1 MTEDTIVPL
10 PPLPPLPQLLLVL
23 QTSVRCSP
31 PSRFFF
37 PLFLS
42 FSSPF
47 LSFLIAHA
55 FSFLII
61 VLTVL
66 FRERNT
72 SEKYLATRD
81 QTSDL
86 INKFVSLCLNIR
98 IANFRKQHAPLQQLL
113 TFLSRFLWRSLPVNS
128 AFPYL
133 SLLSCYISCCKF

>member
-1 MTEDTIVPL
+1 MTEDTVVLLSSSPSL
-10 PPLPPLPQLLLVL
+10 PASLLVL
-23 QTSVRCSP
+23 QTSVRRSP

-42 FSSPF
+42 PL
-47 LSFLIAHA
+47 LSFLIVHA
-55 FSFLII
+55 FSFLIT

-72 SEKYLATRD
+72 GEKYLATRD

-113 TFLSRFLWRSLPVNS
+113 TFPSRFL
-128 AFPYL
+128 
-133 SLLSCYISCCKF
+133 